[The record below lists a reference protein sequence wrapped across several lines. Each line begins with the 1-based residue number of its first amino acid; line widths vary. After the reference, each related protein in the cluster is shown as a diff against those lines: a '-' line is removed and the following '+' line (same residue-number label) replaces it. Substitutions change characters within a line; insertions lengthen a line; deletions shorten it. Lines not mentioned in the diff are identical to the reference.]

1 MCSCSIS
8 RITVSYAAGLIINT
22 IHSPFNSH
30 IDVVEPESFGKMDW
44 HLRSGHDPCMLKPI
58 PDSCCTFSRVM
69 GFIRAGNRRVW
80 VTRWTPTRTINTLQ
94 RQRVSA
100 VANSW
105 SRAKT
110 QRDAAEWKR
119 CSRWNVALFLVLI
132 RAFEE
137 KQHWH
142 ADRKKCTDS
151 DKSGDIKCEDAPRKL
166 SKPEVVLKRWT
177 AAASPVQ
184 RGRPELTPQDPV

>member
-1 MCSCSIS
+1 MDEPHE

-69 GFIRAGNRRVW
+69 GFIRA
-80 VTRWTPTRTINTLQ
+80 
-94 RQRVSA
+94 
-100 VANSW
+100 
-105 SRAKT
+105 
-110 QRDAAEWKR
+110 
-119 CSRWNVALFLVLI
+119 
-132 RAFEE
+132 E